1 MATVKIKFRKSTREN
16 GAGTIVYQLYHD
28 GKVRLLS
35 SGMRIPERFWDAARE
50 QPIEISENKD
60 DCEMLHN
67 CRVQLECDMVHFGQI
82 IDDLNAGRKSYA
94 LEDVINA
101 FHNSATKFTVLSFM
115 KEQIESLEQSR
126 RLGTAHNY
134 KSTMKS
140 FSDFLNHKD
149 IPFSLMTSKL
159 ISDYE
164 QWLFDRGVVR
174 NSSSFYLRILRSV
187 YNKAVKKGLAKQT
200 NPFEDVY
207 TGVDRTRKRAMDE
220 KLIMGLLELDLKT
233 EAQRQSRD
241 LFIFSYCTRG
251 MAFVD
256 IAYLKKSDI
265 SGGVISYIRR
275 KTGQQMSVK
284 IEPCVQSIIDHYA
297 EKTKG
302 SPYMF
307 PIITAS
313 DPKKAFNQYQ
323 SKLGYYNRQLKKL
336 SKKLGAE
343 LPISSYWARHS
354 WATSARDKNVPLSVI
369 SAGMGHTSEK
379 TTQIYLASLDN
390 SVIDKANSEILSP
403 LKDLMLY

>member
-1 MATVKIKFRKSTREN
+1 MATVKVKFRKSTREN
-16 GAGTIVYQLYHD
+16 GAGTIVYQLYHK
-28 GKVRLLS
+28 GEVKLLS
-35 SGMRIPERFWDAARE
+35 SGIHLPERLWDTACG
-50 QPIEISENKD
+50 QPIETPEKNEES
-60 DCEMLHN
+60 EMLHN
-67 CRVQLECDMVHFGQI
+67 SRIQLECDMLHFRQV
-82 IDDLNAGRKSYA
+82 IDELNAGRDSYT
-94 LEDVINA
+94 LTDVITA
-101 FHNSATKFTVLSFM
+101 FRNPSTKGTVLSFM
-115 KEQIESLEQSR
+115 NEQIESLEHSR
-126 RLGTAHNY
+126 RHGTAHNY

-140 FSDFLNHKD
+140 FSDFLNHRD
-149 IPFSLMTSKL
+149 ITFSLMTGKL

-164 QWLFDRGVVR
+164 QWLFDKGVVR

-187 YNKAVKKGLAKQT
+187 YNKAIKKGLAKQT

-220 KLIMGLLELDLKT
+220 KLIMGLLGLELKT
-233 EAQRQSRD
+233 EALRQSRD

-284 IEPCVQSIIDHYA
+284 VEPCAQNIIDHYVA
-297 EKTKG
+297 KTKG
-302 SPYMF
+302 SPYVF
-307 PIITAS
+307 PIITAT
-313 DPKKAFNQYQ
+313 DPKKAFNQYRA
-323 SKLGYYNRQLKKL
+323 KLGYHNRQLKTL
-336 SKKLGAE
+336 SRELGEE

-390 SVIDKANSEILSP
+390 SVIDKANSEVLSP
-403 LKDLMLY
+403 LKNFRLY

>member
-1 MATVKIKFRKSTREN
+1 MATIKIKFRKSTREN
-16 GAGTIVYQLYHD
+16 GAGSLVYQLYHK
-28 GKVRLLS
+28 GEVRQLAAGL
-35 SGMRIPERFWDAARE
+35 RIPERMWNRASE
-50 QPIEISENKD
+50 WLIERSDNRD
-60 DCEMLHN
+60 DNETLRN
-67 CRVQLECDMVHFGQI
+67 CRLQLECDVEYFRQI
-82 IDDLNAGRKSYA
+82 IDELDKGYKPYTLD
-94 LEDVINA
+94 DVIGTFNDP
-101 FHNSATKFTVLSFM
+101 TKRVTVLSFM
-115 KEQIESLEQSR
+115 KEQIESMERSR
-126 RLGTAHNY
+126 RHGTAHNY
-134 KSTMKS
+134 KSTVKS
-140 FSDFLNHKD
+140 FSDFLNQKD
-149 IPFSLMTSKL
+149 ITFSLMTSKL

-164 QWLFDRGVVR
+164 QWLFDRGAVR

-220 KLIMGLLELDLKT
+220 KLILELMEVRLKT
-233 EAQRQSRD
+233 EALKRSRD
-241 LFIFSYCTRG
+241 LFIFSYCMRG

-256 IAYLKKSDI
+256 IAYLRKSDI

-275 KTGQQMSVK
+275 KTGQQMRIK
-284 IEPCVQSIIDHYA
+284 IEPCAQNIIDHYM

-302 SPYMF
+302 SPYVF
-307 PIITAS
+307 PIITAT
-313 DPKKAFNQYQ
+313 DPKKAYNQYQ
-323 SKLGYYNRQLKKL
+323 SKLGYYNRQLKIL
-336 SKKLGAE
+336 SKELGVE

-403 LKDLMLY
+403 LKNFRLY